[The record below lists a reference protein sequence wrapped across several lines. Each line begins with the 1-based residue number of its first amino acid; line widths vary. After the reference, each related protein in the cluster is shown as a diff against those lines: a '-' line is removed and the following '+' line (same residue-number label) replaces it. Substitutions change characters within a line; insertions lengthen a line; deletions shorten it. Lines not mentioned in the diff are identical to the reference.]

1 MISIPGLFGF
11 PPPEKRDSVRFY
23 VAKKLP
29 YNLRISITVILLI
42 VGFCL
47 QLVFLDPV
55 YGIPFLILGIIL
67 VFVKGYDSR
76 KSLKTFNL
84 DPSWKTVP
92 IEKIQEI
99 ERLRKKSRRWDRDAL
114 DVSNPLGFFGLLLF
128 SSMAIALAIGLGIL
142 AKDTRISS
150 ILVLD
155 TIILVVPIWLS
166 GMKLILKQPN
176 LAVRVNL
183 ILKLHNVFQNLKK
196 EELFKPALMLTK
208 DENNKAVPVDA
219 RFSIRFP
226 HSPDGFYGL
235 QAQINLNVVQGSSYP
250 YFYCVLAAKP
260 GFRLAS
266 FRDKIDCPPQIICEA
281 QKDERAEVLVIR
293 QKTTKNS
300 GYHTNDSCCA
310 EILAAALEG
319 GRKIIDSIQKTQLV
333 NNPS

>member
-1 MISIPGLFGF
+1 MKSISAIFGF

-29 YNLRISITVILLI
+29 YNLRINLAVVLLI
-42 VGFCL
+42 GGFGL

-55 YGIPFLILGIIL
+55 SGIPFLLLGIVL

-92 IEKIQEI
+92 LEKIQEI
-99 ERLRKKSRRWDRDAL
+99 ERLRKKNRRWDRDAL
-114 DVSNPLGFFGLLLF
+114 DISNPLGFFGLLLF
-128 SSMAIALAIGLGIL
+128 SSMAIALALGLGAL
-142 AKDTRISS
+142 AKDRRISS
-150 ILVLD
+150 ILGLD

-166 GMKLILKQPN
+166 GMKLLLKQPN

-183 ILKLHNVFQNLKK
+183 ILKLHDVFQDLKK

-208 DENNKAVPVDA
+208 DKNNKAVPVDA
-219 RFSIRFP
+219 RFSIQFP

-260 GFRLAS
+260 GFGLS
-266 FRDKIDCPPQIICEA
+266 SYRDKMDCPSGIICEA
-281 QKDERAEVLVIR
+281 QKDRRAEVLVIR
-293 QKTTKNS
+293 QKTTNKS
-300 GYHTNDSCCA
+300 GYHTNDSRCA
-310 EILAAALEG
+310 EILAASLEG
-319 GRKIIDSIQKTQLV
+319 GRKIIDSIQKNST
-333 NNPS
+333 